1 MKDDLLK
8 QAVRKSCHRITKDEV
23 IAGNR
28 KRFSQLGLDDHDIQV
43 MADAV
48 GLELEDLLLLSNSV
62 SVISRP
68 APAKPGTPGRKD
80 ETFDIAVFAK
90 ERRDREPQMTWDE
103 IYRDWIRTYPNGK
116 PAKDKECI
124 REAHRR
130 YFGDKSRAAK
140 SALKKP

>member
-8 QAVRKSCHRITKDEV
+8 QAVRMSCHRITKDEV

-48 GLELEDLLLLSNSV
+48 GLELEDLLLLDSSV
-62 SVISRP
+62 SGISRP
-68 APAKPGTPGRKD
+68 KPSKPGTPGRKD

-103 IYRDWIRTYPNGK
+103 IYRDWMRTYPDDK
-116 PAKDKECI
+116 PVKDKECI

-130 YFGDKSRAAK
+130 FFGDKYKARKRA
-140 SALKKP
+140 SKKP